1 MAIETVRVKSAA
13 DVLEFAALRSINIDT
28 ETADLVYKQ
37 LTKSGILTDSELG
50 MVVGGVSSDQ
60 ILALIESY
68 KNR

>member
-1 MAIETVRVKSAA
+1 MADTIQLKSAA

-28 ETADLVYKQ
+28 ETADLVYRQ